1 MTDSKPPVHI
11 SVVLDRSGSMAAIAD
26 DIVGGCNEYL
36 GRQQQEPGEARLT
49 LVQFDGQDPFE
60 VLVDGL
66 DIKKVR
72 PLSRESYRPR
82 GNTPLFDAV
91 GRMIGR
97 IDSDVAHRRQH
108 GLVAEDQVVVVITDG
123 LENAS
128 REHDRASIFALV
140 EQHRREGWVFV
151 FLGADQDAYAEGT
164 RMGVAGTNSATWV
177 KSAPGVRKMYRDL
190 EYSTSEHRRK
200 EAYLRKAEADRF
212 HQESKES

>member
-91 GRMIGR
+91 GRMI
-97 IDSDVAHRRQH
+97 
-108 GLVAEDQVVVVITDG
+108 
-123 LENAS
+123 
-128 REHDRASIFALV
+128 
-140 EQHRREGWVFV
+140 
-151 FLGADQDAYAEGT
+151 
-164 RMGVAGTNSATWV
+164 
-177 KSAPGVRKMYRDL
+177 
-190 EYSTSEHRRK
+190 
-200 EAYLRKAEADRF
+200 
-212 HQESKES
+212 